1 MSLRYLSMCL
11 VAIASTAGCQTRH
24 AAPSE
29 LVTAPEA
36 WVRAEGAQ
44 ASADDAWLQRL
55 GDDRLPSVIADAI
68 DSNYQLAA
76 ARSRLEQ
83 ARQTAVIARAPR
95 LPSVSLTL
103 DRNRRRIV
111 RNFTGDALDDG
122 VVNQVASANLNL
134 DWQVDLWGEL
144 AADAR
149 RAAYDYAAAEATFI
163 DARRQ
168 LAADV
173 ARAHYALAEAAALE
187 AVAEEQVKIAKAAL
201 DVVDRGYQAGLNES
215 LDVYLAQTTVAQ
227 TEDVLATRIQ
237 NKKIAAANL
246 ELLGASYPG
255 GEANAPQ
262 LPNLESAAAIGV
274 PSDLLTRRPDLQI
287 AWLNLLS
294 ADASLAVAQRQ
305 RFPSIVLSAQLN
317 DIGNNLP
324 EAADGGPLG
333 WSFVTRLTQPLFDAG
348 ALKANARRAAAR
360 AQELELTYLDAVN
373 NAFAEV
379 ENAISNADALA
390 QRFTAAQRNIESSEN
405 ALTRSIESYRL
416 GLVDYTS
423 VLESQQRAFDAQ
435 SNLVQIRAALLVN
448 RINLYEALGG
458 PFDDRNPLEP
468 NT

>member
-1 MSLRYLSMCL
+1 MCRYLSICL
-11 VAIASTAGCQTRH
+11 IATVGLVGCQTRH
-24 AAPSE
+24 AAPEE
-29 LVTAPEA
+29 LIVAPEA

-44 ASADDAWLQRL
+44 TLADDAWLKQL
-55 GDDRLPSVIADAI
+55 GDDVLPEVIAGAVDN
-68 DSNYQLAA
+68 NYQLAA

-83 ARQTAVIARAPR
+83 ARQTAVIAKAPR
-95 LPSVSLTL
+95 LPNVSLTL

-134 DWQVDLWGEL
+134 NWQIDLWGEL

-149 RAAYDYAAAEATFI
+149 RAAYDYAAAEATFV

-168 LAADV
+168 LAADI
-173 ARAHYALAEAAALE
+173 ARAHYGLAEAAALE
-187 AVAEEQVKIAKAAL
+187 SVAEEQLKIAKAAL

-227 TEDVLATRIQ
+227 SEDILAARTQ
-237 NKKIAAANL
+237 NRKIAAANL
-246 ELLGASYPG
+246 ELLGAAYPSG
-255 GEANAPQ
+255 TRAAPQ
-262 LPNLESAAAIGV
+262 LPNLQDVAAIGV

-360 AQELELTYLDAVN
+360 AEELELSYLDAVN

-390 QRFTAAQRNIESSEN
+390 ERFAAAQRNIESAEN

-458 PFDDRNPLEP
+458 PFDDRDPLEP
-468 NT
+468 NS